1 MIRFNLQL
9 FSISDWRVPS
19 LDLGIQ
25 QSAQNGLPLLETGKT
40 YSKLKVDCFHHMLK
54 VYIDTKS

>member
-1 MIRFNLQL
+1 MTRFNQ
-9 FSISDWRVPS
+9 FRPRNTTIGTEW
-19 LDLGIQ
+19 
-25 QSAQNGLPLLETGKT
+25 LPVLETGKT